1 MKRATKLAAAKREH
15 DEILAREVLTIY
27 KIKPTEYR
35 KMLQN
40 TNSEYSIGYTKENL
54 LEWKSPNRITKVSM
68 LSFSTQNLLETVPF
82 RYLDAE
88 TENFLLPSKKFFVT

>member
-54 LEWKSPNRITKVSM
+54 LE
-68 LSFSTQNLLETVPF
+68 
-82 RYLDAE
+82 
-88 TENFLLPSKKFFVT
+88 

>member
-1 MKRATKLAAAKREH
+1 MNVKRNKRTDKQRRKDPKKLMKRATKLAAAKREH

-54 LEWKSPNRITKVSM
+54 LE
-68 LSFSTQNLLETVPF
+68 
-82 RYLDAE
+82 
-88 TENFLLPSKKFFVT
+88 